1 MHSDPF
7 HITGSNQHT
16 TTLAFTFYLYLI
28 QAHDIFLI
36 DAVNAFYDLPIILYK
51 LKSSKHS

>member
-1 MHSDPF
+1 M
-7 HITGSNQHT
+7 
-16 TTLAFTFYLYLI
+16 LAFTFYLYLI